1 MAKVRDK
8 RSTKMAKCPNCGATM
23 IGYICEYCHY
33 TETTK
38 SCNDSEERGTN
49 NSYAHDYN
57 VHMNMEYETATSPK
71 DKIGALVLCIFL
83 GAIGVHRFYVG
94 KIGTGIIYLFT
105 GGLFGFGW
113 FIDALLIAF
122 GKFKDSNGLPLK

>member
-1 MAKVRDK
+1 
-8 RSTKMAKCPNCGATM
+8 
-23 IGYICEYCHY
+23 
-33 TETTK
+33 
-38 SCNDSEERGTN
+38 
-49 NSYAHDYN
+49 
-57 VHMNMEYETATSPK
+57 
-71 DKIGALVLCIFL
+71 L
-83 GAIGVHRFYVG
+83 GAFGVHRFYVG